1 MKLNILGSSSS
12 GNCYILQSDS
22 EALIIE
28 VGLRMT
34 AIKEALGFNLNKVAG
49 CIVSHLHNDHAR
61 SVEGMLKAGIDVYA
75 LSSVFEAKRVGAH
88 RRAKTIILEKGFTV
102 GQFRVY
108 AFPVAH
114 DVPTLGFL
122 INHNET
128 GNILFLTDT
137 FTCDYQFT
145 DLSHILIE
153 ANYSTD
159 ILDKNISSGRTN
171 NGMKRRLR
179 YSHMELQTTK
189 KLLSAH
195 DLSNVKTITLIH
207 LSSDNSD
214 EKRFVEEIRAL
225 TGIVTRAASS
235 GLEIELLSK
244 PF

>member
-88 RRAKTIILEKGFTV
+88 RRAKTIIPEKGFMV

-108 AFPVAH
+108 PFPVAH

-189 KLLSAH
+189 KVLSAH

-214 EKRFVEEIRAL
+214 EKRFVEEVRAL

>member
-1 MKLNILGSSSS
+1 MRLNILGSSSA

-22 EALIIE
+22 EALVIE

-34 AIKEALGFNLNKVAG
+34 AIKQALGFNLSKVAG
-49 CIVSHLHNDHAR
+49 CIVSHLHNDHAK
-61 SVEGMLKAGIDVYA
+61 SVDDMISAGVDVYA
-75 LSSVFEAKRVGAH
+75 HGSVFEAKGISEH
-88 RRAKTIILEKGFTV
+88 RRARAITPEKGFAV
-102 GQFRVY
+102 GSFRVY
-108 AFPVAH
+108 PFPVAH
-114 DVPTLGFL
+114 DVPCLGFV
-122 INHNET
+122 INHSET

-214 EKRFVEEIRAL
+214 EKRFVEEVRAL

>member
-1 MKLNILGSSSS
+1 MKLNILGSSSA
-12 GNCYILQSDS
+12 GNCYILQSES

-34 AIKEALGFNLNKVAG
+34 DIKQAIGFNLNKVAG

-61 SVEGMLKAGIDVYA
+61 SVEGMLKAGVDVYA
-75 LSSVFEAKRVGAH
+75 HSSVFEAKGIEH
-88 RRAKTIILEKGFTV
+88 RRAKIIIPEKGFTV
-102 GQFRVY
+102 GQFKVY
-108 AFPVAH
+108 PFPVAH

-122 INHNET
+122 INHSET

-214 EKRFVEEIRAL
+214 EKRFVEEVRAL

>member
-1 MKLNILGSSSS
+1 MKLKILGSSSA
-12 GNCYILQSDS
+12 GNCYVLQSDS

-28 VGLRMT
+28 AGLRMMDIKQ
-34 AIKEALGFNLNKVAG
+34 AIDYDMSKVAG
-49 CIVSHLHNDHAR
+49 CIVSHLHGDHSK
-61 SVEGMLKAGIDVYA
+61 SVDGLIKAGVDVYA
-75 LSSVFEAKRVGAH
+75 HSSVFEAKGILEH
-88 RRAKTIILEKGFTV
+88 RRARVVTPERGFIV
-102 GQFRVY
+102 GSFKVY
-108 AFPVAH
+108 PFPVAH
-114 DVPTLGFL
+114 DVPCLGFL

-145 DLSHILIE
+145 ELSHILIE
-153 ANYSTD
+153 ANYSTT
-159 ILDKNISSGRTN
+159 ILDKNIGSGRTN

-189 KLLSAH
+189 KVLSAH

-214 EKRFVEEIRAL
+214 ERRFVEEVRAL
-225 TGIVTRAASS
+225 TGIVTRAATP